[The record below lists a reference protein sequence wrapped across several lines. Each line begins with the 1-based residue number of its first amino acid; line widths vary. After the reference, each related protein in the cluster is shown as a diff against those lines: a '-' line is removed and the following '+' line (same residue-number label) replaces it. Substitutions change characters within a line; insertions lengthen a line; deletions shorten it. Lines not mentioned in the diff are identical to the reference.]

1 MQLPLLLIA
10 SALLAA
16 DAPSDLNR
24 VAVGTRPPAFEL
36 PSADGQKVS
45 LATLAG
51 KNVVLVFYR
60 GYW

>member
-1 MQLPLLLIA
+1 MLFPLLLAA

-16 DAPSDLNR
+16 DSPSDLNR
-24 VAVGTRPPAFEL
+24 VAVGAKPPAFEL
-36 PSADGQKVS
+36 PSVTGEKVS

>member
-1 MQLPLLLIA
+1 MA

-16 DAPSDLNR
+16 DSPADLNR
-24 VAVGTRPPAFEL
+24 VAVGAKPPAFEL
-36 PSADGQKVS
+36 PSADGPKVS
-45 LATLAG
+45 LASLAG